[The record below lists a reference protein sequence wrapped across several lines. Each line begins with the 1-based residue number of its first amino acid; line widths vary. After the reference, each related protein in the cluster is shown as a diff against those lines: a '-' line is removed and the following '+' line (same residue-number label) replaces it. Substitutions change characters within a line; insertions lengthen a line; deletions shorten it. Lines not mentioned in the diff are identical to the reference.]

1 MGYSGALWGWWRV
14 GAGMLLTGTYNRTL
28 DDKLRLAVPK
38 PIREILEKTGSKRL
52 YLAPGTDGSLAI
64 YSEEAFSKLA
74 ARLEQASPN
83 RQDVRAYMRLFYSR
97 AQSVEWDG
105 QGRIRVAVELAP
117 WVKAGAEVVL
127 VGVHDHCEVWDGAAW
142 NAYVNGLQT
151 RYDEVAESAFDQ

>member
-1 MGYSGALWGWWRV
+1 
-14 GAGMLLTGTYNRTL
+14 MLLTGTYHRTL

-38 PIREILEKTGSKRL
+38 PIREILEKTGSKRV

-64 YSEEAFSKLA
+64 YSEDAFSKLA

-83 RQDVRAYMRLFYSR
+83 RKDVRAYMRLFYSR

-105 QGRIRVAVELAP
+105 QGRIRIAGELAP
-117 WVKAGAEVVL
+117 WVKTGAEVVL
-127 VGVHDHCEVWDGAAW
+127 VGVHDHCEVWDSAAW
-142 NAYVNGLQT
+142 GEYVRGQQT

>member
-1 MGYSGALWGWWRV
+1 M
-14 GAGMLLTGTYNRTL
+14 LTGTYNRTL
-28 DDKLRLAVPK
+28 DDKFRLAVPK

-52 YLAPGTDGSLAI
+52 FLAPGTDGSLAI

-83 RQDVRAYMRLFYSR
+83 RKDVRAYMRLFYSR

-105 QGRIRVAVELAP
+105 QGRIRIAGEMAP

-127 VGVHDHCEVWDGAAW
+127 VGVHDHCEVWEAGAW
-142 NAYVNGLQT
+142 SEYVRNQQT
-151 RYDEVAESAFDQ
+151 RYDEMAESAFNQ